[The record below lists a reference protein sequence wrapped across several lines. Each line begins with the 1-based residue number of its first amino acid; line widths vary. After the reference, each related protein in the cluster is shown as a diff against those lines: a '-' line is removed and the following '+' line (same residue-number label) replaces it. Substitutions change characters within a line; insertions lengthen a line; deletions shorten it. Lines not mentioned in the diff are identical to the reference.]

1 MDLWLHFVVV
11 RNIVEVA
18 AFMMFIIS
26 IAFVQISVL
35 HLLDHVPPS
44 ILLSLVAVA
53 DVTLMGLGRV
63 LPSLS

>member
-1 MDLWLHFVVV
+1 MDLRLHFVVV
-11 RNIVEVA
+11 GNIVEVA
-18 AFMMFIIS
+18 VFMMFIIS
-26 IAFVQISVL
+26 IAYVQVSVL

-44 ILLSLVAVA
+44 VLWSLVAAA